1 MNKKIV
7 IIGGVA
13 GGATAA
19 ARARRSDE
27 LADITILERG
37 GYISFANCG
46 LPYYISGE
54 IKSRSN
60 LILQT
65 PESFYTRYR
74 VQVRLGTEAIQIN
87 RQEKFVL
94 VKTSTGE
101 EKVSYDKLI
110 LSQGANP
117 ILPSIPN
124 ISPENAFTLRDIDDM
139 DRIHNFIDAKSPKT
153 AVVVGGGFIG
163 LEMAEALVE
172 RGLIVNL
179 VEKYKHVMPIADPEF
194 GESIKRTLVEKG
206 INVVTSDS
214 AIGYNPDEKTLI
226 LESGL
231 KISAEMILFSI
242 GVRPELELAKQ
253 SGLEIGKTGGV
264 IVNEFMESSDAD
276 VFVVGDMAEITNRIT
291 GDKTRIPL
299 AGPANRQGRIA
310 GANACG
316 ERKKYSGSIGS
327 SVVKIFNK
335 VFAMTGLTEKGAQN
349 LSASSVTVHPN
360 HHAGYYPGS
369 KQLSLKLT
377 YSNETGKVLGA
388 QAFGEEGVEKRV
400 DVIATAIMGG
410 LHIEDLEELDLCYAP
425 PFSSANDP
433 VNMAAFVSSND
444 KQGFSPTVTVQE
456 FLNSY
461 ENDRSLFVL
470 DVRNPNEFSVG
481 KFSTAVNIPLPDL
494 RKRIS
499 EIPTGKE
506 IYVHCQVG
514 FRGHLAARILLQ
526 SGFQKVFNISGGF
539 KSIELLLNRD
549 SS

>member
-1 MNKKIV
+1 MNKKV
-7 IIGGVA
+7 LIIGGVA

-27 LADITILERG
+27 SAEITILERG

-46 LPYYISGE
+46 LPYYISQE
-54 IKSRSN
+54 IKSRNN

-65 PESFYTRYR
+65 PESFYARYR
-74 VQVRLGTEAIQIN
+74 ILVRLGTEAISIHP
-87 RQEKFVL
+87 QEKYVIA
-94 VKTSTGE
+94 KPSTGE
-101 EKVSYDKLI
+101 EKFFYDKLI

-124 ISPENAFTLRDIDDM
+124 ISSENAFTLRDIDDM
-139 DRIHNFIDAKSPKT
+139 DRIHNFIDSKFPKT

-172 RGLIVNL
+172 RKINVSL
-179 VEKYKHVMPIADPEF
+179 VEKYSHVMPIADPEF
-194 GESIKRTLVEKG
+194 GEAIKRTLVEKG
-206 INVVTSDS
+206 ITVLTSDS
-214 AIGYNPDEKTLI
+214 PVGYDSALKKII
-226 LESGL
+226 LESGT
-231 KISAEMILFSI
+231 KIPAEMVLFSI
-242 GVRPELELAKQ
+242 GVRPELELARK

-264 IVNEFMESSDAD
+264 VVNEFMESSDPNI
-276 VFVVGDMAEITNRIT
+276 FVVGDMAEITHRIT

-335 VFAMTGLTEKGAQN
+335 VFAMTGLTEKQSQN

-377 YSNETGKVLGA
+377 FSNETGRVLGA

-400 DVIATAIMGG
+400 DVIATAILGG

-444 KQGFSPTVTVQE
+444 RQGFSPTVTVKE

-461 ENDRSLFVL
+461 EKNKLIFVL
-470 DVRNPNEFSVG
+470 DVRNPNEFSGG
-481 KFSTAVNIPLPDL
+481 KFPTAVNIPLPDL
-494 RKRIS
+494 RKKLS
-499 EIPTGKE
+499 EIPKDKE

-514 FRGHLAARILLQ
+514 FRGHLAVRILLQ

-549 SS
+549 

>member
-1 MNKKIV
+1 MNKKIL

-27 LADITILERG
+27 SAEITILERG
-37 GYISFANCG
+37 NYISFANCG
-46 LPYYISGE
+46 LPYYISQE

-65 PESFYTRYR
+65 PESFYSRYR
-74 VQVRLGTEAIQIN
+74 IDVKLGREAVSIH
-87 RQEKFVL
+87 R
-94 VKTSTGE
+94 E
-101 EKVSYDKLI
+101 EKYVTAKTASGIEKYSYDRLI

-117 ILPSIPN
+117 ILPTIPGV
-124 ISPENAFTLRDIDDM
+124 STENAFTLRDIDDM
-139 DRIHNFIDAKSPKT
+139 DRIHNFIDSKSPKT

-172 RGLIVNL
+172 RKLKVSL
-179 VEKYKHVMPIADPEF
+179 VEKYQHVMPIADPEF
-194 GESIKRTLVEKG
+194 GEAIKRTLEEKG
-206 INVVTSDS
+206 ITVLTSDS
-214 AIGYNPDEKTLI
+214 AVGYDSDKKEII
-226 LESGL
+226 LESGNRA
-231 KISAEMILFSI
+231 SADMVLFSI
-242 GVRPELELAKQ
+242 GVRPELELAKKAEL
-253 SGLEIGKTGGV
+253 GIGKTGGV
-264 IVNEFMESSDAD
+264 IVNEFMESSDPSI
-276 VFVVGDMAEITNRIT
+276 FVVGDMAEITNRIT

-335 VFAMTGLTEKGAQN
+335 VYAMTGLTEKQTQS
-349 LSASSVTVHPN
+349 LSTSSVTVHPN

-444 KQGFSPTVTVQE
+444 RQGFSPTVTVRE

-461 ENDRSLFVL
+461 EKDKSIFVL
-470 DVRNPNEFSVG
+470 DVRNPNEYSNG
-481 KFSTAVNIPLPDL
+481 KFATGVNIALPDL
-494 RKRIS
+494 RNRLS
-499 EIPTGKE
+499 EIPKDKE

-514 FRGHLAARILLQ
+514 FRGHLAVRILKQ
-526 SGFQKVFNISGGF
+526 NGFQKVYNISGGY
-539 KSIELLLNRD
+539 KSIELL
-549 SS
+549 SHSIM

>member
-1 MNKKIV
+1 MNKKIL

-27 LADITILERG
+27 SAEITILERG
-37 GYISFANCG
+37 NYISFANCG
-46 LPYYISGE
+46 LPYYISQE

-65 PESFYTRYR
+65 PESFYSRYR
-74 VQVRLGTEAIQIN
+74 IDVKLGREAVSIH
-87 RQEKFVL
+87 R
-94 VKTSTGE
+94 E
-101 EKVSYDKLI
+101 EKYVTAKTASGIEKYSYDRLI

-117 ILPSIPN
+117 ILPTIPGV
-124 ISPENAFTLRDIDDM
+124 STENAFTLRDIDDM
-139 DRIHNFIDAKSPKT
+139 DRIHNFIDSKSPKT

-172 RGLIVNL
+172 RKLKVSL
-179 VEKYKHVMPIADPEF
+179 VEKYQHVMPIADPEF
-194 GESIKRTLVEKG
+194 GEAIKRTLVEKG
-206 INVVTSDS
+206 ITVLTSDS
-214 AIGYNPDEKTLI
+214 AVGYDSDKKEII
-226 LESGL
+226 LESGNRA
-231 KISAEMILFSI
+231 SADMVLFSI
-242 GVRPELELAKQ
+242 GVRPELELAKKAE
-253 SGLEIGKTGGV
+253 LAIGKTGGV
-264 IVNEFMESSDAD
+264 IVNEFMESSDPSI
-276 VFVVGDMAEITNRIT
+276 FVVGDMAEITNRIT

-335 VFAMTGLTEKGAQN
+335 VYAMTGLTEKQTQS
-349 LSASSVTVHPN
+349 LSTSSVTVHPN

-444 KQGFSPTVTVQE
+444 RQGFSPTVTVRE

-461 ENDRSLFVL
+461 EKDKSIFVL
-470 DVRNPNEFSVG
+470 DVRNPNEYSNG
-481 KFSTAVNIPLPDL
+481 KFATGVNIALPDL
-494 RKRIS
+494 RNRLS
-499 EIPTGKE
+499 EIPKDKE

-514 FRGHLAARILLQ
+514 FRGHLAVRILKQ
-526 SGFQKVFNISGGF
+526 NGFQKVYNISGGY
-539 KSIELLLNRD
+539 KSIELL
-549 SS
+549 SHSIM

>member
-1 MNKKIV
+1 MNRKIL

-27 LADITILERG
+27 LAEITILERG

-65 PESFYTRYR
+65 PDSFYSRYR
-74 VQVRLGTEAIQIN
+74 ILVRLGTEAIQIN

-94 VKTSTGE
+94 VKSANGE
-101 EKVSYDKLI
+101 EKVFYDKLI

-124 ISPENAFTLRDIDDM
+124 ISNENAFTLRDIDDM
-139 DRIHNFIDAKSPKT
+139 DRIHNFIDANSPKN
-153 AVVVGGGFIG
+153 AVVVGAGFIG

-172 RGLIVNL
+172 RGLKVSL
-179 VEKYKHVMPIADPEF
+179 VEKYEHVMPIADPEF
-194 GESIKRTLVEKG
+194 AESIKRTLVEKG
-206 INVVTSDS
+206 INVITSDS
-214 AIGYNPDEKTLI
+214 AVGYEPATKNLI
-226 LESGL
+226 LETGA
-231 KISAEMILFSI
+231 KVPAEMILFSI

-264 IVNEFMESSDAD
+264 VVNEFMESSDPSIL
-276 VFVVGDMAEITNRIT
+276 VVGDMAEITNRIT

-299 AGPANRQGRIA
+299 AGPANRQGRVA

-335 VFAMTGLTEKGAQN
+335 VYAMTGLTEKQTQN
-349 LSASSVTVHPN
+349 ISASSVTVHPN

-400 DVIATAIMGG
+400 DVIATAILGG

-444 KQGFSPTVTVQE
+444 RQGFSPTVTVKE

-461 ENDRSLFVL
+461 AKDKSLYVL
-470 DVRNPNEFSVG
+470 DVRNPNEFSAG
-481 KFSTAVNIPLPDL
+481 KFPTAVNIPLPDL
-494 RKRIS
+494 RKRLS
-499 EIPTGKE
+499 EVPKDKE
-506 IYVHCQVG
+506 IFVHCQVG

-526 SGFQKVFNISGGF
+526 SGFSKVYNISGGF
-539 KSIELLLNRD
+539 KSIELLFKG
-549 SS
+549 

>member
-1 MNKKIV
+1 MNKKIL

-27 LADITILERG
+27 SAEITILERG
-37 GYISFANCG
+37 NYISFANCG
-46 LPYYISGE
+46 LPYYISQE

-65 PESFYTRYR
+65 PESFYSRYR
-74 VQVRLGTEAIQIN
+74 IDVKLGREAVSIH
-87 RQEKFVL
+87 R
-94 VKTSTGE
+94 E
-101 EKVSYDKLI
+101 EKYVTTKTPSGIEKYSYDRLI

-117 ILPSIPN
+117 ILPTIPG
-124 ISPENAFTLRDIDDM
+124 ISTENAFTLRDIDDM
-139 DRIHNFIDAKSPKT
+139 DRIHNFIDSKSPKT

-172 RGLIVNL
+172 RKLKVSL
-179 VEKYKHVMPIADPEF
+179 VEKCQHVMPIADPEF
-194 GESIKRTLVEKG
+194 GESIKRALVEKG
-206 INVVTSDS
+206 ITVLTSDS
-214 AIGYNPDEKTLI
+214 AVGYDPEKKEII
-226 LESGL
+226 LESGNRA
-231 KISAEMILFSI
+231 SAEMVLFSI
-242 GVRPELELAKQ
+242 GVRPELELAKKAE
-253 SGLEIGKTGGV
+253 LEIGKTGGV
-264 IVNEFMESSDAD
+264 IVNEFMESSDPSI
-276 VFVVGDMAEITNRIT
+276 FVVGDMAEITNRIT

-335 VFAMTGLTEKGAQN
+335 VFAMTGLTEKQTES
-349 LSASSVTVHPN
+349 LSTSSVTVHPN

-444 KQGFSPTVTVQE
+444 RQGFSPTVTVRE
-456 FLNSY
+456 FLKEY
-461 ENDRSLFVL
+461 EKDKSIFVL
-470 DVRNPNEFSVG
+470 DVRNPNEYSNG
-481 KFSTAVNIPLPDL
+481 KFATGVNIALPDL
-494 RKRIS
+494 RNRLS
-499 EIPTGKE
+499 EIPKDKE

-514 FRGHLAARILLQ
+514 FRGHLAARILKQ
-526 SGFQKVFNISGGF
+526 NGFQKVYNISGGY
-539 KSIELLLNRD
+539 KSIELL
-549 SS
+549 SHSIK

>member
-1 MNKKIV
+1 MNRKIL

-27 LADITILERG
+27 LAEITILERG

-65 PESFYTRYR
+65 PDSFYSRYR
-74 VQVRLGTEAIQIN
+74 ILVRLGTEAIQIN

-94 VKTSTGE
+94 VKSANGE
-101 EKVSYDKLI
+101 EKVFYDKLI

-124 ISPENAFTLRDIDDM
+124 ISNENAFTLRDIDDM
-139 DRIHNFIDAKSPKT
+139 DRIHNFIDANSPKN
-153 AVVVGGGFIG
+153 AVVVGAGFIG

-172 RGLIVNL
+172 RGIKVSL
-179 VEKYKHVMPIADPEF
+179 VEKYEHVMPISDPEF
-194 GESIKRTLVEKG
+194 AESIKRTLVEKG
-206 INVVTSDS
+206 INVITSDS
-214 AIGYNPDEKTLI
+214 AVGYEPATKNLI
-226 LESGL
+226 LETGA
-231 KISAEMILFSI
+231 KVPAEMILFSI

-264 IVNEFMESSDAD
+264 VVNEFMESSDPSIL
-276 VFVVGDMAEITNRIT
+276 VVGDMAEITNRIT

-299 AGPANRQGRIA
+299 AGPANRQGRVA

-335 VFAMTGLTEKGAQN
+335 VYAMTGLTEKQTQN
-349 LSASSVTVHPN
+349 ISASSVTVHPN

-400 DVIATAIMGG
+400 DVIATAILGG

-444 KQGFSPTVTVQE
+444 RQGFSPTVTVKE

-461 ENDRSLFVL
+461 AKDKSLYVL
-470 DVRNPNEFSVG
+470 DVRNPNEFSAG
-481 KFSTAVNIPLPDL
+481 KFPTAVNIPLPDL
-494 RKRIS
+494 RKRLS
-499 EIPTGKE
+499 EVPKDKE
-506 IYVHCQVG
+506 IFVHCQVG

-526 SGFQKVFNISGGF
+526 SGFSKVYNISGGF
-539 KSIELLLNRD
+539 KSIELLFKG
-549 SS
+549 

>member
-1 MNKKIV
+1 MNRKIL

-27 LADITILERG
+27 LAEITILERG

-65 PESFYTRYR
+65 PDSFYSRYR
-74 VQVRLGTEAIQIN
+74 ILVRLGTEAIQIN

-94 VKTSTGE
+94 VKSANGE
-101 EKVSYDKLI
+101 EKVFYDKLI

-124 ISPENAFTLRDIDDM
+124 ISNENAFTLRDIDDM
-139 DRIHNFIDAKSPKT
+139 DRIHNFIDANSPKN
-153 AVVVGGGFIG
+153 AVVVGAGFIG

-172 RGLIVNL
+172 RGIKVSL
-179 VEKYKHVMPIADPEF
+179 VEKYEHVMPISDPEF
-194 GESIKRTLVEKG
+194 AESIKRTLVEKG
-206 INVVTSDS
+206 INVITSDS
-214 AIGYNPDEKTLI
+214 AVGYEPATKNLI
-226 LESGL
+226 LETGA
-231 KISAEMILFSI
+231 KVPAEMILFSI

-264 IVNEFMESSDAD
+264 VVNEFMESSDPSIL
-276 VFVVGDMAEITNRIT
+276 VVGDMAEITNRIT

-299 AGPANRQGRIA
+299 AGPANRQGRVA

-335 VFAMTGLTEKGAQN
+335 VYAMTGLTEKQTQN
-349 LSASSVTVHPN
+349 IPASSVTVHPN

-400 DVIATAIMGG
+400 DVIATAILGG

-444 KQGFSPTVTVQE
+444 RQGFSPTVTVKE

-461 ENDRSLFVL
+461 AKDKSLYVL
-470 DVRNPNEFSVG
+470 DVRNPNEFSAG
-481 KFSTAVNIPLPDL
+481 KFPTAVNIPLPDL
-494 RKRIS
+494 RKRLS
-499 EIPTGKE
+499 EVPKDKE
-506 IYVHCQVG
+506 IFVHCQVG

-526 SGFQKVFNISGGF
+526 SGFSKVYNISGGF
-539 KSIELLLNRD
+539 KSIELLFKG
-549 SS
+549 

>member
-1 MNKKIV
+1 MNKKIL

-27 LADITILERG
+27 SAEITILERG
-37 GYISFANCG
+37 NYISFANCG
-46 LPYYISGE
+46 LPYYISQE

-65 PESFYTRYR
+65 PESFYSRYR
-74 VQVRLGTEAIQIN
+74 IDVKLGREAVSIH
-87 RQEKFVL
+87 R
-94 VKTSTGE
+94 E
-101 EKVSYDKLI
+101 EKYVTTKTPSGIEKYSYDRLI

-117 ILPSIPN
+117 ILPTIPG
-124 ISPENAFTLRDIDDM
+124 ISTENAFTLRDIDDM
-139 DRIHNFIDAKSPKT
+139 DRIHNFIDSKSPKT

-172 RGLIVNL
+172 RKLKVSL
-179 VEKYKHVMPIADPEF
+179 VEKYQHVMPIADPEF
-194 GESIKRTLVEKG
+194 GESIKRALVEKG
-206 INVVTSDS
+206 ITVLTSDS
-214 AIGYNPDEKTLI
+214 AVGYDPEKKEII
-226 LESGL
+226 LESGNRA
-231 KISAEMILFSI
+231 SAEMVLFSI
-242 GVRPELELAKQ
+242 GVRPELELAKKAE
-253 SGLEIGKTGGV
+253 LEIGKTGGV
-264 IVNEFMESSDAD
+264 IVNEFMESSDPSI
-276 VFVVGDMAEITNRIT
+276 FVVGDMAEITNRIT

-335 VFAMTGLTEKGAQN
+335 VFAMTGLTEKQTES
-349 LSASSVTVHPN
+349 LSTSSVTVHPN

-444 KQGFSPTVTVQE
+444 RQGFSPTVTVRE
-456 FLNSY
+456 FLKEY
-461 ENDRSLFVL
+461 EKDKSIFVL
-470 DVRNPNEFSVG
+470 DVRNPNEYSNG
-481 KFSTAVNIPLPDL
+481 KFATGVNIALPDL
-494 RKRIS
+494 RNRLS
-499 EIPTGKE
+499 EIPKDKE

-514 FRGHLAARILLQ
+514 FRGHLAARILKQ
-526 SGFQKVFNISGGF
+526 NGFQKVYNISGGY
-539 KSIELLLNRD
+539 KSIELL
-549 SS
+549 SHSIK

>member
-1 MNKKIV
+1 MNKKIL

-27 LADITILERG
+27 SAEITILERG
-37 GYISFANCG
+37 NYISFANCG
-46 LPYYISGE
+46 LPYYISQE

-65 PESFYTRYR
+65 PESFYSRYR
-74 VQVRLGTEAIQIN
+74 IDVKLGREAVSIH
-87 RQEKFVL
+87 REEKYVTA
-94 VKTSTGE
+94 KTSSGI
-101 EKVSYDKLI
+101 EKYSYDRLI

-117 ILPSIPN
+117 ILPTIPGV
-124 ISPENAFTLRDIDDM
+124 STENAFTLRDIDDM
-139 DRIHNFIDAKSPKT
+139 DRIHNFIDSKSPKT

-172 RGLIVNL
+172 RKLKVSL
-179 VEKYKHVMPIADPEF
+179 VEKYQHVMPIADPEF
-194 GESIKRTLVEKG
+194 GEAIKRTLEEKG
-206 INVVTSDS
+206 ITVLTSDS
-214 AIGYNPDEKTLI
+214 AVGYDSDKKEII
-226 LESGL
+226 LESGNRA
-231 KISAEMILFSI
+231 SADMVLFSI
-242 GVRPELELAKQ
+242 GVRPELELAKKAEL
-253 SGLEIGKTGGV
+253 GIGKTGGV
-264 IVNEFMESSDAD
+264 IVNEFMESSDPSI
-276 VFVVGDMAEITNRIT
+276 FVVGDMAEITNRIT

-335 VFAMTGLTEKGAQN
+335 VYAMTGLTEKQTQS
-349 LSASSVTVHPN
+349 LSTSSVTVHPN

-444 KQGFSPTVTVQE
+444 RQGFSPTVTVRE

-461 ENDRSLFVL
+461 EKDKSIFVL
-470 DVRNPNEFSVG
+470 DVRNPNEYSNG
-481 KFSTAVNIPLPDL
+481 KFATGVNIALPDL
-494 RKRIS
+494 RNRLS
-499 EIPTGKE
+499 EIPKDKE

-514 FRGHLAARILLQ
+514 FRGHLAVRILKQ
-526 SGFQKVFNISGGF
+526 NGFQKVYNISGGY
-539 KSIELLLNRD
+539 KSIELL
-549 SS
+549 SHSIM

>member
-1 MNKKIV
+1 MNRKIL

-27 LADITILERG
+27 LAEITILERG

-65 PESFYTRYR
+65 PDSFYSRYR
-74 VQVRLGTEAIQIN
+74 ILVRLGTEAIQIN

-94 VKTSTGE
+94 VKSASGE
-101 EKVSYDKLI
+101 EKVFYDKLI

-124 ISPENAFTLRDIDDM
+124 ISNENAFTLRDIDDM
-139 DRIHNFIDAKSPKT
+139 DRIHNFIDANSPKN
-153 AVVVGGGFIG
+153 AVVVGAGFIG

-172 RGLIVNL
+172 RGLKVSL
-179 VEKYKHVMPIADPEF
+179 VEKYEHVMPISDPEF
-194 GESIKRTLVEKG
+194 AESIKRTLVEKG
-206 INVVTSDS
+206 INVITSDS
-214 AIGYNPDEKTLI
+214 AVGYEPATKNLI
-226 LESGL
+226 LETGA
-231 KISAEMILFSI
+231 KVPAEMILFSI

-264 IVNEFMESSDAD
+264 VVNEFMESSDPSIL
-276 VFVVGDMAEITNRIT
+276 VVGDMAEITNRIT

-299 AGPANRQGRIA
+299 AGPANRQGRVA

-335 VFAMTGLTEKGAQN
+335 VYAMTGLTEKQTQN
-349 LSASSVTVHPN
+349 ISASSVTVHPN

-377 YSNETGKVLGA
+377 YSN
-388 QAFGEEGVEKRV
+388 
-400 DVIATAIMGG
+400 
-410 LHIEDLEELDLCYAP
+410 
-425 PFSSANDP
+425 
-433 VNMAAFVSSND
+433 
-444 KQGFSPTVTVQE
+444 
-456 FLNSY
+456 
-461 ENDRSLFVL
+461 
-470 DVRNPNEFSVG
+470 
-481 KFSTAVNIPLPDL
+481 
-494 RKRIS
+494 
-499 EIPTGKE
+499 
-506 IYVHCQVG
+506 
-514 FRGHLAARILLQ
+514 
-526 SGFQKVFNISGGF
+526 
-539 KSIELLLNRD
+539 
-549 SS
+549 

>member
-1 MNKKIV
+1 MNRKIL

-27 LADITILERG
+27 LAEITILERG

-65 PESFYTRYR
+65 PDSFYSRYR
-74 VQVRLGTEAIQIN
+74 ILVRLGTEAIQIN

-94 VKTSTGE
+94 VKSIKGE
-101 EKVSYDKLI
+101 EKVFYDKLI

-124 ISPENAFTLRDIDDM
+124 ISNENAFTLRDIDDM
-139 DRIHNFIDAKSPKT
+139 DRIHNFIDSNSPKS
-153 AVVVGGGFIG
+153 AVVVGAGFIG

-172 RGLIVNL
+172 RGLKVSL
-179 VEKYKHVMPIADPEF
+179 VEKYEHVMPIADPEF
-194 GESIKRTLVEKG
+194 AESIKRTLVEKG
-206 INVVTSDS
+206 INVITSDS
-214 AIGYNPDEKTLI
+214 AMGYEPSAKNLI
-226 LESGL
+226 LESGA
-231 KISAEMILFSI
+231 KIPAEMILFSI

-264 IVNEFMESSDAD
+264 IVNEFMESSDSSIY
-276 VFVVGDMAEITNRIT
+276 VVGDMAEITNRIT
-291 GDKTRIPL
+291 GAKTRIPL

-335 VFAMTGLTEKGAQN
+335 VYAMTGLTEKQTQN
-349 LSASSVTVHPN
+349 IPASSVTVHPN

-400 DVIATAIMGG
+400 DVIATAILGG

-444 KQGFSPTVTVQE
+444 RQGFSPTVTVKE

-461 ENDRSLFVL
+461 AKDKSLYVL
-470 DVRNPNEFSVG
+470 DVRNPNEFSAG
-481 KFSTAVNIPLPDL
+481 KFPTAVNIPLPDL
-494 RKRIS
+494 RKRLS
-499 EIPTGKE
+499 EVPKDKE
-506 IYVHCQVG
+506 IFIHCQVG

-526 SGFQKVFNISGGF
+526 SGFSKVYNISGGF
-539 KSIELLLNRD
+539 KSIELLFKG
-549 SS
+549 